1 MLLCRLI
8 AAALESEIEHIRRA
22 ERSAFEAD
30 DMDKLAELR
39 AERPALLAELE
50 TPERQRKGA
59 V

>member
-1 MLLCRLI
+1 M
-8 AAALESEIEHIRRA
+8 RRA